1 MLTDIDSM
9 ANRAT
14 AIELINKIRTT
25 PVVKGRGKPRV
36 VRRFVKPHINMAA
49 TAYTEMVNLD
59 EIQLYEPPITI
70 GLPLEVLAKCLDD
83 WDALKLPQL
92 SSNNIPLERLI
103 RISSEVCSVS
113 PGLHFNER
121 IDLRTENGE
130 GLKSMYGFFHLR
142 DKGT

>member
-1 MLTDIDSM
+1 M
-9 ANRAT
+9 
-14 AIELINKIRTT
+14 
-25 PVVKGRGKPRV
+25 KGRGKPRV

-49 TAYTEMVNLD
+49 TAYTEMVNFA

-103 RISSEVCSVS
+103 RISFMHACCNSRLNAYHTLC
-113 PGLHFNER
+113 FNC
-121 IDLRTENGE
+121 
-130 GLKSMYGFFHLR
+130 
-142 DKGT
+142 